1 MKEPML
7 KKAMDTLEFL
17 SQDAAARMAYN
28 ARMKALSDEKTRIES
43 ALEEG
48 LAKGIERG
56 IEQGIEK
63 GIEKGIKK
71 GIEKGKEETAA
82 KLLALGIDVETIAEA
97 TGMSVKQIQA
107 LRLLQ

>member
-1 MKEPML
+1 ML

-48 LAKGIERG
+48 LAKGIEKG
-56 IEQGIEK
+56 IEQGIEQ
-63 GIEKGIKK
+63 GIEK